1 MSSKKKFT
9 PARVERVSAT
19 DTFKSR
25 YSVPRSQIEKLSKP
39 HLATSSIVLRVFA
52 LVFFLVLFT
61 SLVIKLQGNSGTLTF
76 ESFINFLATAPQ
88 ISPSFAVIPK
98 FTADIGIFQFF
109 ADFINYVSTIINIL
123 VFLFKN
129 LLNLV
134 TYVVW
139 FFGWV
144 FCV

>member
-1 MSSKKKFT
+1 MPKYVDKYT
-9 PARVERVSAT
+9 
-19 DTFKSR
+19 SR
-25 YSVPRSQIEKLSKP
+25 YTNSEFNQKP
-39 HLATSSIVLRVFA
+39 DTVVSRGLPYSSIFRIFSIVL
-52 LVFFLVLFT
+52 LLVLVT
-61 SLVIKLQGNSGTLTF
+61 SLIMKLQGNSGTLTF
-76 ESFINFLATAPQ
+76 ESFINFLSTAPQ

-109 ADFINYVSTIINIL
+109 ADFINYLSTIVNIL

-144 FCV
+144 FSV

>member
-1 MSSKKKFT
+1 MSTKKKFT
-9 PARVERVSAT
+9 PASVERVRAT
-19 DTFKSR
+19 DSYKSR
-25 YSVPRSQIEKLSKP
+25 YSAPRSQIDKLSKP
-39 HLATSSIVLRVFA
+39 HLATSSIVLRV
-52 LVFFLVLFT
+52 LVFVFLLVLVT
-61 SLVIKLQGNSGTLTF
+61 SLIMKLQGNSGTLTF

-98 FTADIGIFQFF
+98 FTAEIGIFQFF
-109 ADFINYVSTIINIL
+109 ADFINYLSTIVNIL

-134 TYVVW
+134 VYVVW

-144 FCV
+144 FSV

>member
-9 PARVERVSAT
+9 PARVERVRAT
-19 DTFKSR
+19 DTYKSS
-25 YSVPRSQIEKLSKP
+25 YSAPRNQTDKLSKP
-39 HLATSSIVLRVFA
+39 RLATSSIVLRVLS
-52 LVFFLVLFT
+52 LVFLLVLFT
-61 SLVIKLQGNSGTLTF
+61 SLVMKLQGNSSTLTF
-76 ESFINFLATAPQ
+76 ESFINFISTAPQ

-109 ADFINYVSTIINIL
+109 ADFINYLSTILNIL

-129 LLNLV
+129 LLNLI

-144 FCV
+144 FSV